1 MSILKTIQQSLSSV
15 FTTLTNRKSA
25 TPADLHE
32 QDFENFLTWFHSIE
46 PEKDD
51 ISLPSECQL
60 PADTSSLSKAST
72 KEFNTINGKVTTLFE
87 SHGLIDH
94 YVYFE
99 QKDVR
104 GFESTNSLSIGDF
117 VQAEVERDN
126 HHSGWKATCVSL
138 ANKESEWNE
147 ENATFRIHTM
157 HEDRGSIIGV
167 ITNLTYDEKTNSF
180 TGCIEKDVKF
190 NNENLSPN
198 YLPWRGDWVHAE
210 VSEGSVANNIR
221 PLRSKQITGTV
232 TRGPNRD
239 RNDTT
244 GVVNGEIC
252 FEVYSCQNQF
262 YPRRLDQVSVVAI
275 ESMQGK
281 YSWRAIEVN
290 LIGRSDRRGGGDVG
304 HVRGGW
310 VLRGHRPMDNDRPTS
325 LPSFLPSFAIPDT
338 LRTAV
343 NQGGDILSINP
354 TLKQPL
360 SCDNYAER
368 FSCLL
373 HLEELSAEKEIQS
386 FQLTN
391 ISLSRKGEFLTLNV
405 PGILDGKPSLH
416 IGDIVI
422 LRDPVNPTS
431 HPEHH
436 GFIHHIM
443 SDTEDLLLKF
453 HDRLH
458 SNFDEEDKYD
468 ASFTYSRTP
477 YRRAHL
483 AVKHAK
489 QKFNS
494 EILFSSKSGNISTR
508 KPQTE
513 VILID
518 YTSESGHFF
527 NPALNERQQQAV
539 QRILHG
545 VARPKPYI
553 LFGPP
558 GTGKTVT
565 VVEAILQVIQH
576 LPSSR
581 VLVCAPS
588 NSAVDLL
595 CERLHHSGK
604 VNPTTMVRFNAFR
617 RLMQAMPTVV
627 QQYCHPYEAMRATAR
642 YRIVLTTCCNA
653 GNFYTLQLKS
663 DHFSHVFVDES
674 GQANEP
680 ECLVPIGLAA
690 KGQIILTGDP
700 QQLGAVLK
708 SSYAQH
714 YGLGISLLERL
725 MQLKEYLRDDGIH
738 EKGYNQ
744 LLVTKLVNNYR
755 SHPALLTL
763 PSKLF
768 YHDELKACAD
778 REVRESLCAWKQ
790 LPNKTFPMLFHGVVG
805 TQLREERSPSW
816 FNPSEIVQLT
826 RYVKLL
832 TAETNMVGSAS
843 DIGVITPYK
852 KQVEKI
858 RLMFK
863 ALSVKGVKVGSVEEF
878 QGQERKIIIISTV
891 RSQTETTNENFSL
904 SEHDC
909 LPTLL
914 GFVSNAKRFNVAITR
929 AQALL
934 IVIGNPFY
942 LAKDQYWRSLLRLCV
957 NNESYVGCDIT
968 KLSLLR

>member
-1 MSILKTIQQSLSSV
+1 MSFLKTIQQSLSSLI
-15 FTTLTNRKSA
+15 TTLTNRKST
-25 TPADLHE
+25 TPADLPE

-46 PEKDD
+46 PQKDEF
-51 ISLPSECQL
+51 SLPSQCHL
-60 PADTSSLSKAST
+60 PADTSSHSKAST

-104 GFESTNSLSIGDF
+104 GFESTNSLSVGDF
-117 VQAEVERDN
+117 VQAEVERDSQ
-126 HHSGWKATCVSL
+126 HSGWKATCVSL

-147 ENATFRIHTM
+147 GNATFRIHTM

-167 ITNLTYDEKTNSF
+167 ITNLTYDKESNSF
-180 TGCIEKDVKF
+180 TGCIERDVKF

-198 YLPWRGDWVHAE
+198 YIPWRGDWVHAE

-221 PLRSKQITGTV
+221 PLRSKQMTGSV

-281 YSWRAIEVN
+281 YSWRATEVN
-290 LIGRSDRRGGGDVG
+290 LIKRSDRRGGGDAG
-304 HVRGGW
+304 HARGGW
-310 VLRGHRPMDNDRPTS
+310 VLRGHRPVDDDRPAS

-343 NQGGDILSINP
+343 NQGGDILSTNP

-458 SNFDEEDKYD
+458 SNFDEEDKYV

-483 AVKHAK
+483 AVK
-489 QKFNS
+489 
-494 EILFSSKSGNISTR
+494 
-508 KPQTE
+508 
-513 VILID
+513 
-518 YTSESGHFF
+518 
-527 NPALNERQQQAV
+527 
-539 QRILHG
+539 
-545 VARPKPYI
+545 
-553 LFGPP
+553 
-558 GTGKTVT
+558 
-565 VVEAILQVIQH
+565 
-576 LPSSR
+576 
-581 VLVCAPS
+581 
-588 NSAVDLL
+588 
-595 CERLHHSGK
+595 
-604 VNPTTMVRFNAFR
+604 
-617 RLMQAMPTVV
+617 
-627 QQYCHPYEAMRATAR
+627 YEAMRATAR

-690 KGQIILTGDP
+690 KGQIVLTGDP

-725 MQLKEYLRDDGIH
+725 MQLKEYTRDNDTH
-738 EKGYNQ
+738 EEGYNP

-778 REVRESLCAWKQ
+778 PEVRESLCVWKQ

-805 TQLREERSPSW
+805 TQLREERTPSW

-832 TAETNMVGSAS
+832 TAETNMVGAAS

-863 ALSVKGVKVGSVEEF
+863 ALSVEGVKVGSVEEF

-891 RSQTETTNENFSL
+891 RSQTETANEDFSL